1 MIKISA
7 KPISSPGR
15 AEKYYPPPL
24 MRFLRSN
31 VGNKSR
37 GRSRSSPLF
46 VRKRNAATAMEAPE
60 PSSPK
65 VTCMGQV
72 RVRRQ
77 TKKKRLRGSDCKRR
91 NWIPDALFFSC
102 CHGGGSCSSLRGKK
116 KKKKTKKKNHRG
128 RGCFRRPAWPKW
140 TQFFRVGS
148 TRKSEIRED
157 RNDPDLGSSLEE
169 EEEGEARSVCAA
181 KAFACSSPANSPP
194 RNALLLIRSRSAPY
208 RSSSLA
214 SRFWGSPVG
223 SEEETE
229 ERKQSTEQDSS
240 LTSKRESSS
249 FEEESDKESRL
260 DPENEETRLGVFKD
274 FEGSVESVVKERL
287 MEQTAATKLE
297 EEEEKVGEYA
307 EAITSPPRRPVVLT
321 RCKSEPAR
329 IAGEKLDPEVLELV
343 GNAAGDNKATEIPI
357 PEGGVEEFQFAVV
370 MG

>member
-46 VRKRNAATAMEAPE
+46 VRKRNAATAIEAPE

-102 CHGGGSCSSLRGKK
+102 CHGGSCSSLRGKTK
-116 KKKKTKKKNHRG
+116 KKKKPRG
-128 RGCFRRPAWPKW
+128 RGCFRLPAWPKW
-140 TQFFRVGS
+140 TRFFRVGS
-148 TRKSEIRED
+148 NRKSEIRE
-157 RNDPDLGSSLEE
+157 DPDLGSSLEE
-169 EEEGEARSVCAA
+169 EEEEGEARSVGAA
-181 KAFACSSPANSPP
+181 KVFACSSPVNSPP
-194 RNALLLIRSRSAPY
+194 RNALILIRSRSAPY

-260 DPENEETRLGVFKD
+260 DPENEETTLGVFKD

-287 MEQTAATKLE
+287 TEQTAATKLE

-307 EAITSPPRRPVVLT
+307 EMITSPRGPVVLT

-329 IAGEKLDPEVLELV
+329 ITGEKLDPEDAAYAIAVLNRHGLRC
-343 GNAAGDNKATEIPI
+343 DR
-357 PEGGVEEFQFAVV
+357 
-370 MG
+370 MS

>member
-37 GRSRSSPLF
+37 GRSPSSPLF
-46 VRKRNAATAMEAPE
+46 VRKRNAATAIEAPE

-102 CHGGGSCSSLRGKK
+102 CHGGSCSSLRGKTK
-116 KKKKTKKKNHRG
+116 KKKKPRG

-140 TQFFRVGS
+140 TRFFRVGS
-148 TRKSEIRED
+148 NRKSEIRED

-169 EEEGEARSVCAA
+169 EEARSVGAA
-181 KAFACSSPANSPP
+181 KVFACSSPVNSPP

-208 RSSSLA
+208 RSSSLASRFWGSSSLA

-260 DPENEETRLGVFKD
+260 DPEIEETRLGVFKD
-274 FEGSVESVVKERL
+274 FEGSVESVVIEIT
-287 MEQTAATKLE
+287 TAATKLE
-297 EEEEKVGEYA
+297 EEEEKVGGV
-307 EAITSPPRRPVVLT
+307 RRECNV
-321 RCKSEPAR
+321 A
-329 IAGEKLDPEVLELV
+329 A
-343 GNAAGDNKATEIPI
+343 AAGCADE
-357 PEGGVEEFQFAVV
+357 V
-370 MG
+370 